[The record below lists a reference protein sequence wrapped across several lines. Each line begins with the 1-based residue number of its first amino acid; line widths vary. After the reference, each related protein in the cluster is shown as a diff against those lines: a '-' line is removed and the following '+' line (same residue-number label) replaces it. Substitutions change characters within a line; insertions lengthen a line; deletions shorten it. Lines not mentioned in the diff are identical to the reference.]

1 MDVSPSESVVP
12 WWGTYT
18 LEEETGGQ
26 WDVGPSTIWLYR
38 SARDWRV
45 IHRPSTDATTTDPM
59 APRSGVS
66 LPIPEAD
73 LGDVL
78 GGADPDLQISRFSF
92 HRTEAEVTLAPA
104 LADRPV
110 VSRPEHPLF
119 VPPGESVTL
128 YLSTALWVRIT
139 LAESDRR
146 LLEVPSHRM
155 SDTWFGA
162 STWEGTL
169 CYATRTA
176 GRLQLDKLP
185 LRLHRG
191 VTPLHV
197 RNRADEPLA
206 LERVQLPAPHLAL
219 YRAPSN
225 TLWTNAVSMRHTAAG
240 EGAAVTID
248 EGPPSAVPEAERVQ
262 PPRETDRGGLFTS
275 TFSAFGALFGP

>member
-185 LRLHRG
+185 LRLSSS
-191 VTPLHV
+191 TSCPF
-197 RNRADEPLA
+197 A
-206 LERVQLPAPHLAL
+206 
-219 YRAPSN
+219 S
-225 TLWTNAVSMRHTAAG
+225 TAASRRFTC
-240 EGAAVTID
+240 AT
-248 EGPPSAVPEAERVQ
+248 GPTSPWPWSAYSCRRRTWPSTGR
-262 PPRETDRGGLFTS
+262 PRTRSGRTLCRCGTRRP
-275 TFSAFGALFGP
+275 GKGRR

>member
-1 MDVSPSESVVP
+1 MDVPPAESVTP

-18 LEEETGGQ
+18 LEEDEGGQ
-26 WDVGPSTIWLYR
+26 WEIGPSTVWLYR

-45 IHRPSTDATTTDPM
+45 IHRPSTAATSTDPM
-59 APRSGVS
+59 EHRSRVTVPVPTAEMDEV
-66 LPIPEAD
+66 LHAD
-73 LGDVL
+73 E
-78 GGADPDLQISRFSF
+78 PDWKTDRYSVR
-92 HRTEAEVTLAPA
+92 RTAAQVTLAPA

-110 VSRPEHPLF
+110 VSRPEHPLH

-128 YLSTALWVRIT
+128 YLSTALWVRVV
-139 LAESDRR
+139 LPDRDGW
-146 LLEVPSHRM
+146 LHEMPSHRM

-162 STWEGTL
+162 STREGTL

-185 LRLHRG
+185 LRLHRA

-197 RNRADEPLA
+197 RNRAAEALD
-206 LERVQLPAPHLAL
+206 LERVQLPAPHLSL
-219 YRAPSN
+219 YRAPSD
-225 TLWTNAVSMRHTAAG
+225 TLWTNAVSMRHTTAG
-240 EGAAVTID
+240 EGATVTID

-262 PPRETDRGGLFTS
+262 PPREPNRKGLFTS